1 MMTFWELQNKATAS
15 QERVIALQVELAAEK
30 AKKKALQRALEAAAK
45 KARGRNIYVD
55 QGCSGK
61 WMQLLFCMPEFV

>member
-1 MMTFWELQNKATAS
+1 M
-15 QERVIALQVELAAEK
+15 ALQDELAAEK
-30 AKKKALQRALEAAAK
+30 SKKKALQHALEAAAK